1 MHANLRHA
9 GAEPP
14 WDHAVLLI
22 SSLTCTHIQC
32 AGAEPSSTHAVLL
45 SSGDAWELERCD
57 CVLSSDVSCG
67 GQDHH
72 RLLQGFASG
81 RCVLS
86 CPSTGTVLVCICCL
100 SLPSAGLMDP

>member
-1 MHANLRHA
+1 M
-9 GAEPP
+9 
-14 WDHAVLLI
+14 
-22 SSLTCTHIQC
+22 
-32 AGAEPSSTHAVLL
+32 LL

-81 RCVLS
+81 RCVLGCPNKDS
-86 CPSTGTVLVCICCL
+86 CKG
-100 SLPSAGLMDP
+100 